1 MSANAREAKLSRS
14 PQGFPKGRESPRP
27 KSRLRQVL
35 IRLPIAVIAGII
47 IAFNM
52 PHSLIPVFKESVSQA
67 TPPPEIQN
75 LLAGKRKIV
84 ILGDSITEAGK
95 YPGGYVWLLQRY
107 LNALYPDRK
116 IEIVNAGIGGNK
128 STDMQARF
136 QKDAIDQ
143 KPGLVMI
150 NVGVNDVWNAFF
162 DFPNNQFYPQGN
174 WTAGVALA
182 EYREKITQMVLAAK
196 AAGIRVVLLSPTLI
210 GESIDGPENR
220 RLQQYGAAM
229 REIASENQ
237 CLFIDLNTPFREVI
251 GTYQKHAGKTLNLLA
266 ADGVHPNQSGYRIM
280 AFTVLRGLGVPAKDI
295 ENLEVKN

>member
-1 MSANAREAKLSRS
+1 MSPNALSL
-14 PQGFPKGRESPRP
+14 RP
-27 KSRLRQVL
+27 KPRLRQLL
-35 IRLPIAVIAGII
+35 IRLAIAVIAGII
-47 IAFNM
+47 ALNL

-67 TPPPEIQN
+67 TPAPEIQN
-75 LLAGKRKIV
+75 FLAGKRKIV
-84 ILGDSITEAGK
+84 IVGDSITEAAK
-95 YPGGYVWLLQRY
+95 FPGGYVWLLERY
-107 LNALYPDRK
+107 LNALYPDRQ

-162 DFPNNQFYPQGN
+162 DFPNNQFYPEGN
-174 WTAGVALA
+174 WSAGVQVP

-210 GESIDGPENR
+210 GESIDGPENS
-220 RLQQYGAAM
+220 RLQQYVAAM
-229 REIASENQ
+229 QEIASENQ
-237 CLFIDLNTPFREVI
+237 CLFIDLNAPFREVI

-266 ADGVHPNQSGYRIM
+266 ADGVHPNPSGYRIM
-280 AFTVLRGLGVPAKDI
+280 VFTILRGLGVPANDI